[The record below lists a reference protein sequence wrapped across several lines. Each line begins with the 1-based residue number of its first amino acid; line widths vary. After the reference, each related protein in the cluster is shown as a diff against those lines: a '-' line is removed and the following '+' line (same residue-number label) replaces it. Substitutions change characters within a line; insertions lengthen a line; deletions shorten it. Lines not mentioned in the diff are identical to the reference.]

1 MRMHEIIS
9 TWIKSINEPKPQIAS
24 GADQTMK
31 LAQKQVKRAQIQ
43 KTQSKLV
50 DQQKQLS
57 DIGKPKTQGGI
68 I

>member
-9 TWIKSINEPKPQIAS
+9 TWMESINEPKPQMAS

-31 LAQKQVKRAQIQ
+31 LAQKQVKRALIQ

-50 DQQKQLS
+50 DKQKQLS
-57 DIGKPKTQGGI
+57 DIGKPKTQGGKI
-68 I
+68 

>member
-9 TWIKSINEPKPQIAS
+9 TWMESVNEPKPQIAS

-31 LAQKQVKRAQIQ
+31 LAQKQIKRAQIQ
-43 KTQSKLV
+43 KTQSKLA

>member
-1 MRMHEIIS
+1 ME
-9 TWIKSINEPKPQIAS
+9 SINEPKPQMAS

-43 KTQSKLV
+43 KTQSKLA

-57 DIGKPKTQGGI
+57 DIGKPKAQGDVI
-68 I
+68 

>member
-1 MRMHEIIS
+1 MRMHEIIP
-9 TWIKSINEPKPQIAS
+9 TWMESINEPKPQMAS

-43 KTQSKLV
+43 KTQSKLA

-57 DIGKPKTQGGI
+57 DIGKPKAQGDVI
-68 I
+68 

>member
-1 MRMHEIIS
+1 MRMSEIFSI
-9 TWIKSINEPKPQIAS
+9 WMESINELKPQIKS
-24 GADQTMK
+24 GADQAMK

-43 KTQSKLV
+43 KTQSKLA

-57 DIGKPKTQGGI
+57 DIGKPKAQGDI

>member
-9 TWIKSINEPKPQIAS
+9 AWMESINELKPQMKS

-43 KTQSKLV
+43 KTQSKLA

-57 DIGKPKTQGGI
+57 DIGKQKKQGDI

>member
-1 MRMHEIIS
+1 MRMHEIFSYFIE
-9 TWIKSINEPKPQIAS
+9 TIDQPKSQIAS

-31 LAQKQVKRAQIQ
+31 LAQKQIKRAQIQ
-43 KTQSKLV
+43 KTQSKLA

-57 DIGKPKTQGGI
+57 DVGKPKKQGDI